1 MTQLTYHRIL
11 VTGSRRFT
19 DAQALEAALLD
30 TWHDTT
36 QLGGQMLVVHGAC
49 YPMPDPSGNRPY
61 RSADWLTHLWCVA
74 RSIPDEPHPAD
85 WHTHGRA
92 AGPLR
97 NQAMVDLGAHLCIA
111 ARLGASTGTRD
122 CTRRAHA
129 AGIPVHEVTA

>member
-1 MTQLTYHRIL
+1 MTQLTYRIL

-19 DAQALEAALLD
+19 DVHALEAALLD

-36 QLGGQMLVVHGAC
+36 QLGGQMLVVHGEC
-49 YPMPDPSGNRPY
+49 YPQPDRSGQRPY
-61 RSADWLTHLWCVA
+61 QSADWLTHLWCVA
-74 RSIPDEPHPAD
+74 HGIPDEPHPAD

-129 AGIPVHEVTA
+129 AGIEIVEVAA